1 MGSHSQL
8 SRLRG
13 RAIVGFLYHNSPGRQ
28 KPSGHRPRSHGE
40 AGTACGGVTMTAS
53 TSGCV
58 RPGRS
63 LLHPRGAG
71 SVLRARVAL
80 GGSLGGLLPPLS
92 SSETP
97 SPQSVGGRGRR
108 GGTSGLL
115 TRRVSEASEEAQRQR
130 GPWTLD
136 PSQEPGG
143 HQAPGPTSRG
153 PAGSLAP
160 LPEPAGLPVT
170 TSAPGR
176 ARSLHALP
184 WGLDA

>member
-1 MGSHSQL
+1 
-8 SRLRG
+8 
-13 RAIVGFLYHNSPGRQ
+13 
-28 KPSGHRPRSHGE
+28 
-40 AGTACGGVTMTAS
+40 MTAS
-53 TSGCV
+53 TSACV

-63 LLHPRGAG
+63 LLHPRDAG
-71 SVLRARVAL
+71 SVLRARVVL
-80 GGSLGGLLPPLS
+80 GGSPGGLLPPLS
-92 SSETP
+92 SSETL
-97 SPQSVGGRGRR
+97 SPQSVGGGRGRG

-115 TRRVSEASEEAQRQR
+115 TGRVSEASEEAQRQR
-130 GPWTLD
+130 CPWTLD